1 MPSTKQSKKVLV
13 TGGLGFIGSHTVTD
27 LHSKGYTPIIVDNLD
42 NSYIK
47 TLGSLE
53 EICGEKLSFYNG
65 DCSNKEVL
73 RTIAE
78 KEGPIWGCIHFAANK
93 AVGESVENPLKY
105 YRNNIGT
112 LVSLLDESKNLGFEK
127 FVFSSSCTVY
137 GQPDTLPVDELAP
150 IKLAESPYGYTKQVC
165 ERIISDFTATDTP
178 IQFTLLRYFNPIG
191 AHPSAKIGEWPI
203 GTPNNLVPFITQ
215 SAIGKRGALQVFGN
229 DYNTPDGSCIRDY
242 IHVMDLA
249 NAHILALENLIDKK
263 METFNVGTGKGSSV
277 LEVIQAFEKACATT
291 LEYHLAPR
299 RSGDV
304 EQVFANPEK
313 IKSQLGWEPQYGL
326 EDALLHSWQWEQ
338 TLAEN

>member
-203 GTPNNLVPFITQ
+203 GTPNNLVTLHHP
-215 SAIGKRGALQVFGN
+215 IGHRKTRAFASFRQRLQHPRWVVHKRLYPRYGFGQC
-229 DYNTPDGSCIRDY
+229 PHFGFRKP
-242 IHVMDLA
+242 HRQ
-249 NAHILALENLIDKK
+249 ENGN
-263 METFNVGTGKGSSV
+263 F
-277 LEVIQAFEKACATT
+277 
-291 LEYHLAPR
+291 
-299 RSGDV
+299 
-304 EQVFANPEK
+304 
-313 IKSQLGWEPQYGL
+313 
-326 EDALLHSWQWEQ
+326 
-338 TLAEN
+338 

>member
-53 EICGEKLSFYNG
+53 DICGEKLTFYNG

-112 LVSLLDESKNLGFEK
+112 LVSLLEESKNLGFEK

-137 GQPDTLPVDELAP
+137 GQPEKLPVNETAP
-150 IKLAESPYGYTKQVC
+150 IQAAESPYGYTKQVC
-165 ERIISDFTATDTP
+165 ERIINDFTATENS
-178 IQFTLLRYFNPIG
+178 IAFTLLRYFNPIG

-229 DYNTPDGSCIRDY
+229 DYNTADGSCIRDY

-249 NAHILALENLIDKK
+249 NAHILALENSSNTTL
-263 METFNVGTGKGSSV
+263 EVFNVGTGNGSSV
-277 LEVIQAFEKACATT
+277 LEVIQAFESVSRKKLDYTI
-291 LEYHLAPR
+291 APR

-304 EQVFANPEK
+304 EQVYADPSK
-313 IKSQLGWEPQYGL
+313 IKTELGWKPQYSL
-326 EDALLHSWQWEQ
+326 LDSLLHSWQWEQ
-338 TLAEN
+338 ALAEN

>member
-53 EICGEKLSFYNG
+53 TICGTKLSFYNG
-65 DCSNKEVL
+65 DCSNKDVL

-78 KEGPIWGCIHFAANK
+78 REGPIWGCIHFAANK

-112 LVSLLDESKNLGFEK
+112 LVSLLEESKNLGFEK

-137 GQPDTLPVDELAP
+137 GQPDVLPVDETAP
-150 IKLAESPYGYTKQVC
+150 IKIAESPYGYTKQVC
-165 ERIISDFTATDTP
+165 ERIISDFTATENN
-178 IQFTLLRYFNPIG
+178 IAFTLLRYFNPIG

-215 SAIGKRGALQVFGN
+215 SAIGKRGALQVYGN
-229 DYNTPDGSCIRDY
+229 DYNTVDGSCIRDY

-249 NAHILALENLIDKK
+249 TAHILALEKTDQKAL
-263 METFNVGTGKGSSV
+263 ETYNVGTGKGSSV
-277 LEVIQAFEKACATT
+277 LEVIQAFEAVSGQKLDYSIAD
-291 LEYHLAPR
+291 R

-304 EQVFANPEK
+304 EKVYADPSK
-313 IKSQLGWEPQYGL
+313 IKSELGWKPQYGL
-326 EDALLHSWQWEQ
+326 EDSLLHAWQWEQ
-338 TLAEN
+338 ALAEQ

>member
-47 TLGSLE
+47 TLGNLE
-53 EICGEKLSFYNG
+53 EICGEKLRFYNG
-65 DCSNKEVL
+65 DCNNKDVL
-73 RTIAE
+73 RSIAE
-78 KEGPIWGCIHFAANK
+78 KEGPIWGCIHFAAYK

-112 LVSLLDESKNLGFEK
+112 LVSLLEESKNLGFEK

-137 GQPDTLPVDELAP
+137 GQPDTLPVDETAP
-150 IKLAESPYGYTKQVC
+150 IKIAESPYGYTKQVC
-165 ERIISDFTATDTP
+165 ERIISDFTATDSP
-178 IQFTLLRYFNPIG
+178 IDFTLLRYFNPIG

-215 SAIGKRGALQVFGN
+215 SAIGKRGALQVYGD
-229 DYNTPDGSCIRDY
+229 DYDTKDGSCIRDY

-249 NAHILALENLIDKK
+249 AAHILALDNTDKK
-263 METFNVGTGKGSSV
+263 PLHTYNVGTGNGSSV
-277 LEVIQAFEKACATT
+277 LEVIKAFEAVSNVKLDYAIVG
-291 LEYHLAPR
+291 R

-304 EQVFANPEK
+304 EKVFADPTK
-313 IKSQLGWEPQYGL
+313 IKTELGWKPQYSL
-326 EDALLHSWQWEQ
+326 QDSLLHAWQWEQ
-338 TLAEN
+338 ALSEN